1 MKKKKLLIASGIF
14 AFSTVC
20 TKIAR
25 LVNHGSKYN
34 LNYLRTV
41 ERINKNNLTFKKDE
55 DGFYSIYNESG
66 KYLKILQFAD
76 IHIGGGFLSRHEDR
90 LAMKT
95 IEEITSKTKPDLIVL
110 NGDMVCSRPQV
121 SFSRNNMNSIVQLTM
136 MMEKMGIPYAVTF
149 GEKDSTTYATHS
161 REKLR
166 KYLMKQNNCLMAW
179 DGDYISG
186 SSNYL
191 VKVRNRNGAITNV
204 LYFLDSNSYVRHGRN
219 SLDYVHSDQVK
230 WYEKQVLR
238 IMNSEGRNIP
248 SVMFTHLPM
257 AEYQKAWSLYESG
270 DNSVKYLYG
279 KVNETISKPAVSST
293 LFDKL
298 RRLGSTKAVICGHN
312 HLNNF
317 SVIYKGINLTCGKS
331 MDYILYGRNVSGHR
345 GGTLI
350 YLSPDGKVTTKG

>member
-1 MKKKKLLIASGIF
+1 MKKKKLLIATGMF
-14 AFSTVC
+14 ATGTVL
-20 TKIAR
+20 TKLAR

-41 ERINKNNLTFKKDE
+41 SSINKDNLKFEKDE
-55 DGFYSIYNESG
+55 DGFYSIINESG
-66 KYLKILQFAD
+66 KDLKILQFAD

-95 IEEITSKTKPDLIVL
+95 IEEITRKTKPDLIVL
-110 NGDMVCSRPQV
+110 NGDLVCSRPQV

-136 MMEKMGIPYAVTF
+136 MMERMGIPYAVTF
-149 GEKDSTTYATHS
+149 GNKDSTTYSTHS
-161 REKLR
+161 RDALR

-191 VKVRNRNGAITNV
+191 IKVRNSKREITNV
-204 LYFLDSNSYVRHGRN
+204 LYFLDSNSYVRHGRK
-219 SLDYVHSDQVK
+219 SLDFVHADQVK

-238 IMNSEGRNIP
+238 IMNSEGRNVP
-248 SVMFTHLPM
+248 SVLFTHIPM
-257 AEYQKAWSLYESG
+257 EEFSKAWKLYVSG
-270 DNSVKYLYG
+270 DASVKYLYG
-279 KVNETISKPAVSST
+279 KVNETISKPSVSST

-298 RRLGSTKAVICGHN
+298 RRLGSTKAVICAHD

-317 SVIYKGINLTCGKS
+317 SVIYKGIRLTCGKS
-331 MDYILYGRNVSGHR
+331 MDYILYGKNVSGHR

-350 YLSPDGKVTTKG
+350 YFSPDGNVITKG